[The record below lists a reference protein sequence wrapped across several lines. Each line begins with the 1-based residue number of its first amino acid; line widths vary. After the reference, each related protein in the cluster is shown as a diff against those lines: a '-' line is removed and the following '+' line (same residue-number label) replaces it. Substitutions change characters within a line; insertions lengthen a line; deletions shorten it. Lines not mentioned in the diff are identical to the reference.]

1 MRSTKSSVSVC
12 GRIGVSASTRGY
24 ADTPTRRYAVSTLP
38 AAVSTLLVFWLGLC
52 AWSQETASVNTAT
65 LTPSWETQREAA
77 TYALTVPAPRGQITD
92 RNGVPLAQTRVSNNL
107 SVVFSTPFDFTDR
120 QVVEFVNRAVA
131 SAHGL
136 TSRPIEFSEEAA
148 VQHYR
153 NRGVIPFDIA
163 TDLPENEVANL
174 QNKLPADLKLRAIYV
189 RTYPQGSVAGQIV
202 GYTGRTSRASTRI
215 LQNNEPLWPES
226 EGREGLEQTF
236 DDQLRGKPGQLNLT
250 FDKDGNKTGERIAT
264 PPEPGYNVVTTLDV
278 DIQRL
283 AEKILQKRAKRGAI
297 VVVDPS
303 TGEVLALASWPT
315 INPNDFVPTISEEK
329 FKKIASDPNIPML
342 PRAYRSAYPP
352 GSTFKVF
359 VGVAAFESHAISPK
373 DEFDCT
379 SALEVGNTVFRNWKK
394 TDAGELNFRQAL
406 EQSCNTWF
414 YQAGQRIGSRALVS
428 WAKRLGLGER
438 TGILLNGEAEGRIP
452 TDEYM
457 EETYHRRIMGG
468 DLANLSIGQ
477 GDILISPLQMAQAMG
492 AIANGGILYQARIV
506 RQVQTLNNEIVY
518 MYNPRA
524 KDILKLGS
532 VTLEEIRKGMIGV
545 VSGANGTGGAAEL
558 SNVKVA
564 GKTGTAQWGPKKKE
578 RTAAW
583 FVGFAPVDAPK
594 YAFAALYE
602 GAPGEVAHGGTVAAP
617 MIGELLREL
626 LKGEAPPKKSPQQ
639 EESDDETDQESMQ
652 DQSN

>member
-1 MRSTKSSVSVC
+1 MRPTKVSPVTAHHL
-12 GRIGVSASTRGY
+12 GRHGAVWRHAAAAPRGCAAS
-24 ADTPTRRYAVSTLP
+24 
-38 AAVSTLLVFWLGLC
+38 LLFLCLTVF
-52 AWSQETASVNTAT
+52 ARSQEAGSGEPTT
-65 LTPSWETQREAA
+65 LTPSWETQRQAS
-77 TYALTVPAPRGQITD
+77 TYSLTIPAPRGQITD

-107 SVVFSTPFDFTDR
+107 SVIFPTPFDFTDQ
-120 QVVEFVNRAVA
+120 QVVEFVDRAVA
-131 SAHGL
+131 SVRGL
-136 TSRPIEFSEEAA
+136 ISRPIGFSEEAA

-163 TDLPENEVANL
+163 TDLPDDEVSNL
-174 QNKLPADLKLRAIYV
+174 QNKLPSGLKLRATYV
-189 RTYPQGSVAGQIV
+189 RTYPQGPVAGQIV
-202 GYTGRTSRASTRI
+202 GYTGRTSRASTRT

-236 DDQLRGKPGQLNLT
+236 DDQLRGKAGQLDLT

-264 PPEPGYNVVTTLDV
+264 PPEPGYNLVTTIDL

-283 AEKILQKRAKRGAI
+283 AEKILQKKAKRGAI

-303 TGEVLALASWPT
+303 NGEVLALASWPT
-315 INPNDFVPTISEEK
+315 INPNDFVPAISEDK
-329 FKKIASDPNIPML
+329 LKKIESDPNIPML

-352 GSTFKVF
+352 GSTFKVI
-359 VGVAAFESHAISPK
+359 VGVAAFESHAIEPK

-379 SALEVGNTVFRNWKK
+379 SALQIGNMVFRNWKK
-394 TDAGELNFRQAL
+394 TDAGDLNFRQAL

-414 YQAGQRIGSRALVS
+414 YQAGQKIGSRPLVS
-428 WAKRLGLGER
+428 WAKRLGLGMR

-457 EETYHRRIMGG
+457 QETYHRHILGG

-477 GDILISPLQMAQAMG
+477 GDILISPLQMAEAMG
-492 AIANGGILYQARIV
+492 AIANGGILYQAKIA
-506 RQVQTLNNEIVY
+506 RQVQTLNNEVVY

-524 KDILKLGS
+524 KDVLKLGA
-532 VTLEEIRKGMIGV
+532 VTIEEIRKGMIGV

-558 SNVKVA
+558 KNVKVA

-583 FVGFAPVDAPK
+583 FVGFAPADAPK

-602 GAPGEVAHGGTVAAP
+602 GAPGEMAHGGSVAAP

-626 LKGEAPPKKSPQQ
+626 FKGEAPAKKSSQQ
-639 EESDDETDQESMQ
+639 EESDETDDDSDSPSTQ

>member
-1 MRSTKSSVSVC
+1 
-12 GRIGVSASTRGY
+12 
-24 ADTPTRRYAVSTLP
+24 
-38 AAVSTLLVFWLGLC
+38 
-52 AWSQETASVNTAT
+52 
-65 LTPSWETQREAA
+65 
-77 TYALTVPAPRGQITD
+77 
-92 RNGVPLAQTRVSNNL
+92 VPLAQTRVSNNL
-107 SVVFSTPFDFTDR
+107 SVVFPTPFDFTDR
-120 QVVEFVNRAVA
+120 QVVDFVNNAVA
-131 SAHGL
+131 SARGL

-153 NRGVIPFDIA
+153 NRGVIPFDIV
-163 TDLPENEVANL
+163 TDLPDDEVAKL
-174 QNKLPADLKLRAIYV
+174 QNRLPSGLKLRATYV

-202 GYTGRTSRASTRI
+202 GYTGRTSRASTRT

-236 DDQLRGKPGQLNLT
+236 DDQLRGKAGQLDLT
-250 FDKDGNKTGERIAT
+250 FDKDGNKTGERIAA
-264 PPEPGYNVVTTLDV
+264 PPEPGYNLVTTIDL

-297 VVVDPS
+297 VVIDPS

-315 INPNDFVPTISEEK
+315 INPNDFVPAISEEK
-329 FKKIASDPNIPML
+329 LRKIQSDPNIPML

-352 GSTFKVF
+352 GSTFKVI
-359 VGVAAFESHAISPK
+359 VGVAAFESHAIAPK

-379 SALEVGNTVFRNWKK
+379 SALEIGNMVFRNWKK
-394 TDAGELNFRQAL
+394 SDAGDLNFRQAL

-414 YQAGQRIGSRALVS
+414 YQAGQKIGSRALVS
-428 WAKRLGLGER
+428 WAKRLGLGAR
-438 TGILLNGEAEGRIP
+438 TGILLNGEADGRIP

-457 EETYHRRIMGG
+457 QQTYHRHILGG

-492 AIANGGILYQARIV
+492 AIANGGIVYQARIV
-506 RQVQTLNNEIVY
+506 RQVQTLNNEVVY

-524 KDILKLGS
+524 KDILKLGP

-545 VSGANGTGGAAEL
+545 VSGPNGTGGAAEL
-558 SNVKVA
+558 KNVKVA

-583 FVGFAPVDAPK
+583 FVGFAPADAPK

-602 GAPGEVAHGGTVAAP
+602 GAPGEMAHGGAVAAP
-617 MIGELLREL
+617 MIGEMLREIF
-626 LKGEAPPKKSPQQ
+626 KGEVPAKKSSQQ
-639 EESDDETDQESMQ
+639 DDSDETDDDTPSGQ

>member
-1 MRSTKSSVSVC
+1 MVRR
-12 GRIGVSASTRGY
+12 GRNSEMTEDRHSDAYAAARRF
-24 ADTPTRRYAVSTLP
+24 ADTAPRRYAVT
-38 AAVSTLLVFWLGLC
+38 VLLVVCLSIC
-52 AWSQETASVNTAT
+52 ARSQEAASGNPAT
-65 LTPSWETQREAA
+65 LTPSWETQRQAS
-77 TYALTVPAPRGQITD
+77 TYALTIPAPRGQITD

-107 SVVFSTPFDFTDR
+107 SVVFPTPFDFTDR
-120 QVVEFVNRAVA
+120 QVVDFVNNAVA
-131 SAHGL
+131 SARGL

-153 NRGVIPFDIA
+153 NRGVIPFDIV
-163 TDLPENEVANL
+163 TDLPDDEVAKL
-174 QNKLPADLKLRAIYV
+174 QNRLPSGLKLRATYV

-202 GYTGRTSRASTRI
+202 GYTGRTSRASTRT

-236 DDQLRGKPGQLNLT
+236 DDQLRGKAGQLDLT
-250 FDKDGNKTGERIAT
+250 FDKDGNKTGERIAA
-264 PPEPGYNVVTTLDV
+264 PPEPGYNLVTTIDL

-297 VVVDPS
+297 VVIDPS

-315 INPNDFVPTISEEK
+315 INPNDFVPAISEEK
-329 FKKIASDPNIPML
+329 LRKIQSDPNIPML

-352 GSTFKVF
+352 GSTFKVI
-359 VGVAAFESHAISPK
+359 VGVAAFESHAIAPK

-379 SALEVGNTVFRNWKK
+379 SALEIGNMVFRNWKK
-394 TDAGELNFRQAL
+394 SDAGDLNFRQAL

-414 YQAGQRIGSRALVS
+414 YQAGQKIGSRALVS
-428 WAKRLGLGER
+428 WAKRLGLGAR
-438 TGILLNGEAEGRIP
+438 TGILLNGEADGRIP

-457 EETYHRRIMGG
+457 QQTYHRHILGG

-492 AIANGGILYQARIV
+492 AIANGGIVYQARIV

-524 KDILKLGS
+524 KDILKLGP

-545 VSGANGTGGAAEL
+545 VSGPNGTGGAAEL
-558 SNVKVA
+558 KNVKVA

-583 FVGFAPVDAPK
+583 FVGFAPADAPK

-602 GAPGEVAHGGTVAAP
+602 GAPGEMAHGGAVAAP
-617 MIGELLREL
+617 MIGEMLREIF
-626 LKGEAPPKKSPQQ
+626 KGEVPAKKSSQQ
-639 EESDDETDQESMQ
+639 DDSDETDDDTPSGQ